1 MNSFCSD
8 VSDNDSDP
16 GRPELMEVEIK
27 LKYENLPEKLKKMDE
42 DERNNV
48 EESEKK
54 KRRVLNLEEDMTN
67 LRGG

>member
-42 DERNNV
+42 DET
-48 EESEKK
+48 
-54 KRRVLNLEEDMTN
+54 LNTQLHIEVFAHP
-67 LRGG
+67 

>member
-42 DERNNV
+42 DET
-48 EESEKK
+48 
-54 KRRVLNLEEDMTN
+54 LNTQLHIEVFSHP
-67 LRGG
+67 

>member
-42 DERNNV
+42 DET
-48 EESEKK
+48 
-54 KRRVLNLEEDMTN
+54 LNTQLHIEVFSHT
-67 LRGG
+67 

>member
-42 DERNNV
+42 DET
-48 EESEKK
+48 
-54 KRRVLNLEEDMTN
+54 LNTQLHIEVFPHP
-67 LRGG
+67 